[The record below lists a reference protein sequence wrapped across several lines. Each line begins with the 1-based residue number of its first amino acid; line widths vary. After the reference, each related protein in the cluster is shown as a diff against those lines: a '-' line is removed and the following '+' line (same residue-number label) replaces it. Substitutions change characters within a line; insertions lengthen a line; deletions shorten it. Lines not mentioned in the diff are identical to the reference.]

1 MQRGEIEGWDEG
13 KKIILREDL
22 NLTCIYIYI
31 FSSITQPWIF
41 LKYFNLPVFA
51 WVWNIP

>member
-31 FSSITQPWIF
+31 FEYNSA
-41 LKYFNLPVFA
+41 LDLP
-51 WVWNIP
+51 